1 MPSVILVCKDGVE
14 VSKPIIRLRIIENL
28 REITANQA
36 IKFFRGVGRLFQK
49 KAPHSYS
56 NYLTDKSK
64 FEKIYKKVF
73 SSLDN
78 FLNLCYTNMNYYVKM
93 RRNWL

>member
-1 MPSVILVCKDGVE
+1 MLEVKNLSKIYKSKVKNGVDT
-14 VSKPIIRLRIIENL
+14 P
-28 REITANQA
+28 
-36 IKFFRGVGRLFQK
+36 
-49 KAPHSYS
+49 
-56 NYLTDKSK
+56 K

-93 RRNWL
+93 RRNWLWWSIGVGKGR